1 MKKIYYLG
9 VAFVI
14 FSSFNAQK
22 TRNENDFIPVEITR
36 ENGEVENV
44 LMKGI
49 YFPKTKR
56 FQGMVAQ
63 SNTKHSIYST
73 DVVFEYKISSSDE
86 VKKITFNEVKKIKVK
101 DKYDDEIVGYE
112 KLKILELDSKMN
124 LVHKNY
130 VAMLPILYEGKINIY
145 GYDHYLCYNQN
156 ESSCSYNTT
165 LLYLKKENDPYAIMP
180 FDLDRVGILNFR
192 EVDDRF
198 IAGFRQAGGKCSNF
212 SQYLDQLYKKLD
224 TEGFYA
230 TLRKG
235 YPEYMKK
242 MRETA
247 NNDNIKGKERKN
259 FIVKAK
265 HDFIMNYYIN
275 IIGEYEKN
283 CPY

>member
-1 MKKIYYLG
+1 MKKIYLLL
-9 VAFVI
+9 I
-14 FSSFNAQK
+14 FLFIFPIKAQK
-22 TRNENDFIPVEITR
+22 NRNESDFIPVEITR
-36 ENGEVENV
+36 ENGEIENV

-73 DVVFEYKISSSDE
+73 DIVFEYKTSSESE
-86 VKKITFNEVKKIKVK
+86 VKKIAFNEVKKIKVK
-101 DKYDDEIVGYE
+101 DKYEDEIVGYE

-145 GYDHYLCYNQN
+145 GYDHYLCYNKN

-165 LLYLKKENDPYAIMP
+165 LLYLKRENDPYAIMP

-192 EVDDRF
+192 EVDERF
-198 IAGFRQAGGKCSNF
+198 VAGFRQAGGKCTHF

-224 TEGFYA
+224 TEGFF
-230 TLRKG
+230 TTFRKG

-242 MRETA
+242 IRETA
-247 NNDNIKGKERKN
+247 KNDNLKGRDKKD
-259 FIVKAK
+259 FIVKGK
-265 HDFIMNYYIN
+265 HDFILNYYKN

>member
-1 MKKIYYLG
+1 MKKIYLLL
-9 VAFVI
+9 I
-14 FSSFNAQK
+14 FLFIISIKAQK
-22 TRNENDFIPVEITR
+22 HRNENDFIPVEITR
-36 ENGEVENV
+36 ENGEVEKV

-49 YFPKTKR
+49 YFPKTKN

-63 SNTKHSIYST
+63 SNTKHSIYPT
-73 DVVFEYKISSSDE
+73 DIVFEYKTSPETE
-86 VKKITFNEVKKIKVK
+86 VKKIAFSEVKKIKVK
-101 DKYDDEIVGYE
+101 DKYEDEIVGYE

-145 GYDHYLCYNQN
+145 GYDHYLCYNKS

-165 LLYLKKENDPYAIMP
+165 LLYLKRENDPYAIMP

-192 EVDDRF
+192 EVDERF
-198 IAGFRQAGGKCSNF
+198 VAGFRQAGGKCTNF
-212 SQYLDQLYKKLD
+212 SEYLDQLYKKLD
-224 TEGFYA
+224 TEGFYT

-242 MRETA
+242 IRETA
-247 NNDNIKGKERKN
+247 KNDDLKGKEKKK

-265 HDFIMNYYIN
+265 HDFILNYYIN